1 MRARVEDNES
11 DGPAETVR
19 LQVLLAK
26 SGLGS
31 RRACEEFITE
41 GRVTIDG
48 ETVTELGTRVRKGQ
62 KVLVD
67 GEGIRAERTVYYLVN
82 KPRGVLCTNDD
93 PRGRPRVID
102 LFPKHAGRLYPVG
115 RLDEETVGLL
125 LVTNDGE
132 LSHQLAHPKFRV
144 PKKYKVHVVGTPTWE
159 QLEELRRGM
168 YFSDGKF
175 KVEGIRQLKAKG
187 NSSILE
193 VILNEGQ
200 NREIRR
206 LFARLGHKVLQLE
219 RVAIGPLKL
228 GELPVGAF
236 RPLTSLEVK
245 RLNEYLTKSPDARGD
260 VAAPTPKPRPPRK
273 RVAVKPQA
281 KGPAI
286 IEVSAMN
293 RRGHRDLTGQRL
305 DAPKRAPHPAIDTS
319 RVSERARTE
328 DSGSGAN
335 IERTGHTQRGPRG
348 AGRPGGERR
357 FGGAGERGG
366 RGGGRPGGNDRPG
379 GDGRRKG
386 PAKPGRR

>member
-1 MRARVEDNES
+1 MRPSVVENKD

-26 SGLGS
+26 AGLGS

-82 KPRGVLCTNDD
+82 KPRGVLCTNED

-132 LSHQLAHPKFRV
+132 ISHQLAHPKFRV
-144 PKKYKVHVVGTPTWE
+144 PKKYKVHVAGTPSWE

-175 KVEGIRQLKAKG
+175 KVEGIKELKKKG
-187 NSSILE
+187 QSAILE
-193 VILNEGQ
+193 VILSEGQ

-206 LFARLGHKVLQLE
+206 LFARIGHKVLQLE
-219 RVAIGPLKL
+219 RVGIGPLKL
-228 GELPVGAF
+228 GELPVGAY
-236 RPLTSLEVK
+236 RPLTPLEVK
-245 RLNEYLTKSPDARGD
+245 KLHEYLSKPPDARGD
-260 VAAPTPKPRPPRK
+260 VLPPPPKPRVPRK
-273 RVAVKPQA
+273 RAAVRPA
-281 KGPAI
+281 SKGPSL
-286 IEVSAMN
+286 IEVSSVT
-293 RRGHRDLTGQRL
+293 RRGHRDFTGQRI
-305 DAPKRAPHPAIDTS
+305 DTPRRPAHPGIEVSRSSDRAPIEAFDRAPAA
-319 RVSERARTE
+319 ERRPTTE
-328 DSGSGAN
+328 RRPSGAGKAGGDKRSGGSRS
-335 IERTGHTQRGPRG
+335 EAGRRG
-348 AGRPGGERR
+348 AARVTGDARGRQGP
-357 FGGAGERGG
+357 
-366 RGGGRPGGNDRPG
+366 PKTD
-379 GDGRRKG
+379 RRK
-386 PAKPGRR
+386 R